1 MSPGKNISP
10 LGTKTVKSEELK
22 VRQEGRILWMGIIM
36 RGVVPTFTS
45 WFSGL
50 CTPTPKKSRCTSV
63 AYLKHLS
70 APWWHSRLRTQTLL
84 WFGLQLQCVWSLAQE
99 LPHAIG
105 IPPHPAKKHILH
117 IVRYNPK
124 LSGFCLLLGTVT
136 VSSAGHSTTLQYWML
151 WGGGNGTHIIRPWN
165 SMSVNSFAV
174 KWILCSQ
181 AMLCIL
187 PWQQIKC
194 SVSL

>member
-151 WGGGNGTHIIRPWN
+151 WGGGEWDTHHKTMEFHECELFCCKMN
-165 SMSVNSFAV
+165 SVFTSNVVYSSMTANKMF
-174 KWILCSQ
+174 C
-181 AMLCIL
+181 
-187 PWQQIKC
+187 
-194 SVSL
+194 